1 MKKSTAPKLENESDI
16 MREQLGV
23 HYVYEEE
30 IDKPPSSAEKVIDIE
45 LAKEMVDS
53 LPKQLFDELKL
64 SSMALDMEETYKV
77 LDRIAEIQP

>member
-1 MKKSTAPKLENESDI
+1 